1 MWKEE
6 DFSEGKWKLI
16 ISTTRK
22 KVTNNSTKESKF
34 IKIYKIITNDS
45 RQLILCD
52 WVEDENGSLEIGK
65 QKFKPYGRPTFHP
78 DYLCAINS
86 FLKSKHNNPKFDIE
100 SPNDII
106 KLYEE
111 LISEARRLYNI
122 DNMKNI
128 V

>member
-1 MWKEE
+1 MAKDTEFKEGQWKMILTKSKKKSKDAKSQEE
-6 DFSEGKWKLI
+6 RI
-16 ISTTRK
+16 ITT
-22 KVTNNSTKESKF
+22 
-34 IKIYKIITNDS
+34 YKIITNDP

-65 QKFKPYGRPTFHP
+65 QKFKPSGRPTFHP
-78 DYLCAINS
+78 DYLCVINS
-86 FLKSKHNNPKFDIE
+86 FLKNKHNNPNFDIE
-100 SPNDII
+100 APNDVI